1 MNMKKIWAVLFLVF
15 VLALGGSWNTGA
27 TELEPVKIGY
37 LRITTSLAT
46 FVAQDKGLFE
56 QEGLKAELIPFD
68 SGTAITDALIAG
80 RIDVIATNAITGIW
94 FVAQSAPDRFK
105 IFLTYGTPSLENPT
119 FVAIVK
125 KDSPLK
131 TLKDLK
137 GKKVGTYPGAS
148 SVALAKAI
156 IRTQMDPG
164 TVIYTELPPPNLIS
178 ALAAGQIDAFFAP
191 EPMGMMARSQGVGRD
206 LVKEPLGLLGI
217 KEGFAGAAHC
227 FSTKFIQENPERAKK
242 VKAAF
247 YKAADLINK
256 DKDAYRPLLVKYIGI
271 TEPVAKKVPLQYWI
285 KIEALNKESTQKYFD
300 LLYKEGAYQKWVD
313 TTKLYY
319 EE

>member
-1 MNMKKIWAVLFLVF
+1 MKNMKRLAVLMVALVLI
-15 VLALGGSWNTGA
+15 VGA
-27 TELEPVKIGY
+27 SLPASAAEVVKIGY

-46 FVAQDKGLFE
+46 FVAQDKGLFDE
-56 QEGLKAELIPFD
+56 QGLKAELIPFD
-68 SGTAITDALIAG
+68 SGTAIVDALIAG
-80 RIDVIATNAITGIW
+80 RIDVIGSNAITGFW
-94 FVAQSAPDRFK
+94 YAAQSAPDRFK
-105 IFLTYGTPSLENPT
+105 IFLTYGTPSVANPT

-131 TLKDLK
+131 SLKDLK

-148 SVALAKAI
+148 SIALAKAI
-156 IRTQMDPG
+156 IRTQMDPE

-217 KEGFAGAAHC
+217 KEGFAGAGYG
-227 FSTKFIQENPERAKK
+227 FSTKFIKENPERAKK
-242 VKAAF
+242 LKAA
-247 YKAADLINK
+247 YDKAADMINK
-256 DKDAYRPLLVKYIGI
+256 DKDPLRPLLVKYIGI
-271 TEPVAKKVPLQYWI
+271 TEPVAMKVPIQYWI
-285 KIEALNKESTQKYFD
+285 KIKDLNKASTQKYFD
-300 LLYKEGAYQKWVD
+300 LLYKEGAYKQWVD

>member
-1 MNMKKIWAVLFLVF
+1 MKCMKKLAAVIVVLVF
-15 VLALGGSWNTGA
+15 VAGA
-27 TELEPVKIGY
+27 SMYAGAAETVKIGY

-46 FVAQDKGLFE
+46 FVAQDKGFFG
-56 QEGLKAELIPFD
+56 QEGLKVELLPFD

-80 RIDVIATNAITGIW
+80 RIDVIGSNAITGFW
-94 FVAQSAPDRFK
+94 FAAQTVADRFK
-105 IFLTYGTPSLENPT
+105 IFLTYGTPSLANPT

-125 KDSPLK
+125 KNSPFK
-131 TLKDLK
+131 GLKDLK

-156 IRTQMDPG
+156 IRTQMDPALA
-164 TVIYTELPPPNLIS
+164 TYTELPPPNLIS

-191 EPMGMMARSQGVGRD
+191 EPMGMMARAQGVGRD

-217 KEGFAGAAHC
+217 KEGFAGAAYG
-227 FSTKFIQENPERAKK
+227 FSTQFIKENPERAKK

-247 YKAADLINK
+247 YKAADLIAK
-256 DKDAYRPLLVKYIGI
+256 DKDALRSLLVKYLNI
-271 TEPVAKKVPLQYWI
+271 TEEVAMKVPLQYWI
-285 KIEALNKESTQKYFD
+285 KIENLNQKSTQKYFD
-300 LLYKEGAYQKWVD
+300 LLYKEGAYKDWID

-319 EE
+319 EQ

>member
-1 MNMKKIWAVLFLVF
+1 MKSMKRLAVLMVALVF
-15 VLALGGSWNTGA
+15 CVGA
-27 TELEPVKIGY
+27 SMHAGAAEPVKIGY

-80 RIDVIATNAITGIW
+80 RIDCIGSNAITGFW
-94 FVAQSAPDRFK
+94 FAAQAAPDRFK
-105 IFLTYGTPSLENPT
+105 IFLTYGTPSLANPT

-131 TLKDLK
+131 GLKDLK
-137 GKKVGTYPGAS
+137 GKKVGTYPGATS
-148 SVALAKAI
+148 IALAKAI
-156 IRTQMDPG
+156 IRTQMDPEAV
-164 TVIYTELPPPNLIS
+164 TYTELPPPNLIS

-217 KEGFAGAAHC
+217 KEGFAGAAYG
-227 FSTKFIQENPERAKK
+227 FSAQFLKENPERAKK
-242 VKAAF
+242 LKAAY

-256 DKDAYRPLLVKYIGI
+256 DKDALRPLLVKYIGI
-271 TEPVAKKVPLQYWI
+271 TEPVAMKVPIQYWI
-285 KIEALNKESTQKYFD
+285 KIEKLNKQSTQKYFD
-300 LLYKEGAYQKWVD
+300 LLYKEGAYKEWLD

-319 EE
+319 ED

>member
-1 MNMKKIWAVLFLVF
+1 MKKIWALIAMAIFL
-15 VLALGGSWNTGA
+15 LGA
-27 TELEPVKIGY
+27 TTGGFAAEEVVKVGY

-56 QEGLKAELIPFD
+56 QEGLKVELLPFD
-68 SGTAITDALIAG
+68 SGTAIVDALIAG
-80 RIDVIATNAITGIW
+80 RIDVIGSNAITGFW
-94 FVAQSAPDRFK
+94 YAAQSAPDRFK
-105 IFLTYGTPSLENPT
+105 IFLTYGTPSLANPT

-131 TLKDLK
+131 GLKDLK

-148 SVALAKAI
+148 SLALARAI
-156 IRTQMDPG
+156 IRTQMDPEAV
-164 TVIYTELPPPNLIS
+164 TYTELPPPNLIS

-191 EPMGMMARSQGVGRD
+191 EPMGMMARAQGVGRD
-206 LVKEPLGLLGI
+206 LVNEPLGLLGI
-217 KEGFAGAAHC
+217 KEGFAGAAYG
-227 FSTKFIQENPERAKK
+227 FSTQFIKENPERAKK
-242 VKAAF
+242 IKAAY

-256 DKDAYRPLLVKYIGI
+256 DKDALRPLLVKYLGL
-271 TEPVAKKVPLQYWI
+271 TEPVAMKVPLQFWI
-285 KIEALNKESTQKYFD
+285 KIENLNKKSTQKYFD
-300 LLYKEGAYQKWVD
+300 LLYKEGAYKDWVD

>member
-1 MNMKKIWAVLFLVF
+1 MKNMKRLAVLMVALVLI
-15 VLALGGSWNTGA
+15 VGA
-27 TELEPVKIGY
+27 SLPASAAETVKIGY

-56 QEGLKAELIPFD
+56 QEGLKVELIPFD

-80 RIDVIATNAITGIW
+80 RIDVIGSNSITGFW
-94 FVAQSAPDRFK
+94 FAAQAAPNRFK
-105 IFLTYGTPSLENPT
+105 IFLTYGTPSLANPT

-131 TLKDLK
+131 GLKDLK
-137 GKKVGTYPGAS
+137 GKKVGTYPGATS
-148 SVALAKAI
+148 IALAKAI
-156 IRTQMDPG
+156 IRTQMDPEAV
-164 TVIYTELPPPNLIS
+164 TYTELPPPNLIS

-217 KEGFAGAAHC
+217 KEGFAGAAYG
-227 FSTKFIQENPERAKK
+227 FSSQFVKENPERAKK
-242 VKAAF
+242 LKAAY

-256 DKDAYRPLLVKYIGI
+256 DTDALRPLLVKYIGI
-271 TEPVAKKVPLQYWI
+271 TEPVAMKVPIQYWI
-285 KIEALNKESTQKYFD
+285 KIEKLNKQSTQKYFD
-300 LLYKEGAYQKWVD
+300 LLYKEGAYKEWLD

-319 EE
+319 ED

>member
-1 MNMKKIWAVLFLVF
+1 MKSITNLAALIVALIF
-15 VLALGGSWNTGA
+15 VLSVSMHAGA
-27 TELEPVKIGY
+27 TETVKIGY

-56 QEGLKAELIPFD
+56 QEGLKVGLIPFD
-68 SGTAITDALIAG
+68 SGTAIVDALIAG
-80 RIDVIATNAITGIW
+80 RIDVIGSNAITGFW
-94 FVAQSAPDRFK
+94 YAAQTAQDRFK
-105 IFLTYGTPSLENPT
+105 IFLTYGTPSLKNPT

-131 TLKDLK
+131 GLKDLK
-137 GKKVGTYPGAS
+137 GKKMGTYPGAS
-148 SVALAKAI
+148 SIALAKAI
-156 IRTQMDPG
+156 IRTQMDPEAV
-164 TVIYTELPPPNLIS
+164 TYTELPPPNLMS

-217 KEGFAGAAHC
+217 KEGFAGAAYG
-227 FSTKFIQENPERAKK
+227 FSTKFIKENPEQAKK

-247 YKAADLINK
+247 YEAADLISK
-256 DKDAYRPLLVKYIGI
+256 DKDSLRPLLVKYLGL
-271 TEPVAKKVPLQYWI
+271 TEPVAMKVPLQYWI
-285 KIEALNKESTQKYFD
+285 KIENLNKKSTQKYFD
-300 LLYKEGAYQKWVD
+300 LLYREGAYKEWVD

-319 EE
+319 ED

>member
-1 MNMKKIWAVLFLVF
+1 MKKNMKRLAAVIVMLMLV
-15 VLALGGSWNTGA
+15 LGASLPVGA
-27 TELEPVKIGY
+27 AETVKIGY

-46 FVAQDKGLFE
+46 FVAQDKGLFA
-56 QEGLKAELIPFD
+56 QEGLQVELIPFD

-80 RIDVIATNAITGIW
+80 RIDAIGSNAITGFW
-94 FVAQSAPDRFK
+94 FAAQTAPDRFK
-105 IFLTYGTPSLENPT
+105 IFLTYGTPSLANPT

-131 TLKDLK
+131 GLKDLK

-148 SVALAKAI
+148 SLALAKAI
-156 IRTQMDPG
+156 IRTQMDPAG
-164 TVIYTELPPPNLIS
+164 VTYTELPPPSLIS

-217 KEGFAGAAHC
+217 KDGFAGAAYG
-227 FSTKFIQENPERAKK
+227 FSAQFLKENPERAKK

-247 YKAADLINK
+247 YKAADLITQ
-256 DKDAYRPLLVKYIGI
+256 DKDALRPLLVKYIGV
-271 TEPVAKKVPLQYWI
+271 TEQVAMNVPIQDWI
-285 KIEALNKESTQKYFD
+285 KIEKLNKQSTQKYFD
-300 LLYKEGAYQKWVD
+300 LLYKEGAYKEWID
-313 TTKLYY
+313 TTELYY
-319 EE
+319 

>member
-1 MNMKKIWAVLFLVF
+1 MKPKKMAVLLVMISILLF
-15 VLALGGSWNTGA
+15 FAGHQAVAA
-27 TELEPVKIGY
+27 EPVKIGY

-46 FVAQDKGLFE
+46 FVAQDMGLFE

-68 SGTAITDALIAG
+68 SGTAIMDALIAG
-80 RIDVIATNAITGIW
+80 RIDAIGSNAITGFW
-94 FVAQSAPDRFK
+94 FAAQSAPERFK
-105 IFLTYGTPSLENPT
+105 IFLTYGTPSLANPT

-125 KDSPLK
+125 KDSPIK
-131 TLKDLK
+131 TLKDLA

-164 TVIYTELPPPNLIS
+164 LVTYTELPPPNLIS

-191 EPMGMMARSQGVGRD
+191 EPMGMMARAQGVGRD

-217 KEGFAGAAHC
+217 KEGFAGAAYG
-227 FSTKFIQENPERAKK
+227 FSAQFLKEHPDRARRL
-242 VKAAF
+242 KAA
-247 YKAADLINK
+247 YERAADLINQN
-256 DKDAYRPLLVKYIGI
+256 KDAYRHLLVKYIGV
-271 TEPVAKKVPLQYWI
+271 TEEVAQKVPIQLWM
-285 KIEALNKESTQKYFD
+285 KVDKLNKASTQKYFD
-300 LLYKEGAYQKWVD
+300 LLYKEGAYQQWID